1 MPKKFKPDLSCYDAR
16 IMWKGGKFQFM
27 LGWELAVPKPAHV
40 KDAIGLDTNPDGVA
54 LSEVGQDGNLLS
66 HRYLRAQRIQFAS
79 QNKRDND
86 IRLLVKKIVDEAVTK
101 GKKLVVEQLD
111 FGSKDKGSRK
121 FRRMKSNFLYRKILE
136 AVKSRA
142 AKCGVELVEVNPAF
156 TSILGRLKYEK
167 MYSLNRHDAAA
178 LVIARRGMGILE
190 RQDFTVTPTNRGK
203 GHLNLEGRGCS
214 TRLSLK
220 AWSWLQ
226 DCFLKP
232 KPARLTA
239 SCPAPSSILGIGH
252 SVGETPTGESNPTTG
267 RIGVLNKDQAEERP
281 PSDLGKIVQVS

>member
-1 MPKKFKPDLSCYDAR
+1 
-16 IMWKGGKFQFM
+16 MWKGGKFRFM
-27 LGWELAVPKPAHV
+27 LGWEQTVSKPAHV

-54 LSEVGQDGNLLS
+54 VAEVGNDGNLLS
-66 HRYLRAQRIQFAS
+66 HHYFRAQRIQFSS

-86 IRLLVKKIVDEAVTK
+86 IRLLAKEIVDEAKAK

-111 FGSKDKGSRK
+111 FGDKKKGSRK

-142 AKCGVELVEVNPAF
+142 ARCGVELVEVNPAF
-156 TSILGRLKYEK
+156 TSILGKLKYEK
-167 MYSLNRHDAAA
+167 MYSLNHHTAAA
-178 LVIARRGMGILE
+178 LVIARRGMGFQE
-190 RQDFTVTPTNRGK
+190 RQDFTVMPTKRGK

-214 TRLSLK
+214 TRFSLK
-220 AWSWLQ
+220 AYSWLGER
-226 DCFLKP
+226 FLKP
-232 KPARLTA
+232 KKARLTA